1 MMPSHLSPRLGVSTW
16 SLHHRLTDRNVP
28 LQDIPAEVAA
38 HGLGKLEICHFHL
51 PSTDDVYLADL
62 RAAIDTSGVELFTLL
77 IDTGDLTAAD
87 PQKRAE
93 DEVSIA
99 RWLDI
104 AARLGAARARVIAGN
119 ATPGPNGDALA
130 VSAAALGRLARHAEA
145 GGVRLVTENWH
156 ALLDRPAEVLA
167 LLDKM
172 QGEVG
177 LKLDFGNWQGAR
189 KYDDLARIAPLA
201 ECTHA
206 KAAFPQPGQM
216 DREDFTRCLEI
227 CRAAGFTGPHILIYD
242 SGGDEWAS
250 LDQMREAVLP
260 CLSS

>member
-1 MMPSHLSPRLGVSTW
+1 MPSRISSRLGVSTW

-28 LQDIPAEVAA
+28 LLDLPAEVAA
-38 HGLGKLEICHFHL
+38 HGLSKLEICHFHL
-51 PSTDDVYLADL
+51 PSTEDAYLADL
-62 RAAIDTSGVELFTLL
+62 RSALDTSGVELFTLL

-93 DEVSIA
+93 EEAFIA

-104 AARLGAARARVIAGN
+104 AAQCGAARARVIAGN
-119 ATPGPNGDALA
+119 ATPGPDGVALA
-130 VSAAALGRLARHAEA
+130 VSADALGRLARRSEVL
-145 GGVRLVTENWH
+145 GLRLVTENWH
-156 ALLDRPAEVLA
+156 ALLNRPAEVLM

-172 QGEVG
+172 QGQVG

-206 KAAFPQPGQM
+206 KASFPQSGQM
-216 DREDFTRCLEI
+216 DREDFMRCLGI
-227 CRAAGFTGPHILIYD
+227 CRDAGFTGPHILIYD
-242 SGGDEWAS
+242 SGGDEWAI
-250 LDQMREAVLP
+250 LEQMRDVVLP
-260 CLSS
+260 FLSS